1 MIPTRHDYY
10 RRRAR
15 EHRLL
20 ATRTP
25 DDEVRQMHERLVSV
39 YTQMARDSRLRQTVS
54 LRPEIAQT
62 LPG

>member
-20 ATRTP
+20 AARAV
-25 DDEVRQMHERLVSV
+25 DGERRQMHERLVDV
-39 YTQMARDSRLRQTVS
+39 YTQMARDSRLRQNIS
-54 LRPEIAQT
+54 LRPGIA
-62 LPG
+62 LAAE

>member
-20 ATRTP
+20 ALRAI
-25 DDEVRQMHERLVSV
+25 DDELRQMHERLVGV
-39 YTQMARDSRLRQTVS
+39 YTKMARDSRLRQNVS
-54 LRPEIAQT
+54 LRPEIAVAAE
-62 LPG
+62 